1 MSRDRRRAQ
10 LKGFIK
16 EYEREGFNPNRLP
29 TIFGF
34 TRALADILAKRGN
47 AKRASEAG
55 ALIAKT
61 YERASKK
68 HGFSGPLPC
77 KKGCGYCCHTRVTAT
92 APEVFM
98 LARSLRA
105 QWADPAD
112 PLRARFEAIEAQTRL
127 MPPEQWLANRLPCAF
142 LSEGSCSVYEHR
154 PLTCRAYASTSLE
167 ACLQVYD
174 GTWVDIGQ
182 PEINQRMRVIVLAGA
197 KAAMKEA
204 GYDAHGYEIGHAL
217 QIAIDPQAEAR
228 WLDGEPV
235 FAGVAGDIVGDPR
248 RKAGHDAFDLL
259 VSVIHSGMN
268 AQDVPRNP
276 YFAWQP

>member
-1 MSRDRRRAQ
+1 M
-10 LKGFIK
+10 
-16 EYEREGFNPNRLP
+16 
-29 TIFGF
+29 
-34 TRALADILAKRGN
+34 KRGN
-47 AKRASEAG
+47 PKRASDAG
-55 ALIAKT
+55 TLIVNT

-68 HGFSGPLPC
+68 HGFTGPLPC

-92 APEVFM
+92 APELFM

-105 QWADPAD
+105 SWDDASDPR
-112 PLRARFEAIEAQTRL
+112 RARFEAIEAQTRTL
-127 MPPEQWLANRLPCAF
+127 HPSQWLASRLPCAF
-142 LSEGSCSVYEHR
+142 LAEGSCSVYAHR

-167 ACLQVYD
+167 ACLQVYH

-182 PEINQRMRVIVLAGA
+182 PEVNQRMRVIVLAGA
-197 KAAMKEA
+197 KAAMMEA
-204 GYDAHGYEIGHAL
+204 GYDARGYEIGHAL

-228 WLDGEPV
+228 WLGGEPV
-235 FAGVAGDIVGDPR
+235 FAGVAGDIMGDPQ

-259 VSVIHSGMN
+259 VNVIRAAVS